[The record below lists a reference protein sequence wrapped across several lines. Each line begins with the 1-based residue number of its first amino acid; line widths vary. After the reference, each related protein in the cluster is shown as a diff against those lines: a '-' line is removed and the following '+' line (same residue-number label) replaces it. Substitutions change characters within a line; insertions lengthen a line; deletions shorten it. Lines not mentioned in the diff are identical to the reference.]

1 MHHTLDDEYL
11 RWQLKLLSDWY
22 ALRKT
27 GFLRPLLCVQ
37 DRLYTFSDPLNP
49 WGSRG
54 PISLTWTAL
63 EADVNECHSVRDHLR
78 SQQPEARRTGVS
90 DRPGVETLGRLES

>member
-22 ALRKT
+22 ALRKA
-27 GFLRPLLCVQ
+27 GFLQPLLCVG
-37 DRLYTFSDPLNP
+37 DHLYTFSDPLDP
-49 WGSRG
+49 WGSRKN
-54 PISLTWTAL
+54 ISLPWITL
-63 EADVNECHSVRDHLR
+63 EADINECRAIRNNLR
-78 SQQPEARRTGVS
+78 SQQPEAGGARVS